1 MKTRQDFRVKIR
13 AVSAAQHH
21 PAKGARIFM
30 QYDKQ
35 QVAEKLNRWEHFLEF
50 YRLPEWDDLPQI
62 DLYLDQVIAL
72 VNQYLGFF
80 VYDPAE
86 EKLLTPS
93 MVNNYVKL
101 RLIPA
106 PVRKK
111 YGRKHIALLL
121 MVCTFKQ
128 SVSMAAMSEMLPPD
142 DEELIHQEYV
152 RYTASFLRISRY
164 VVQQAKAS
172 AAPIYDE
179 TSNTGNE
186 VSDLVV
192 GSAIAASFARLLAG
206 KLIAL
211 HLPSKL
217 GTLDETFHRE

>member
-1 MKTRQDFRVKIR
+1 
-13 AVSAAQHH
+13 
-21 PAKGARIFM
+21 M

-35 QVAEKLNRWEHFLEF
+35 QVADKLARWEHFLDS
-50 YRLPEWDDLPQI
+50 YRLPEWEELPQI
-62 DLYLDQVIAL
+62 ELYLDQVIAL
-72 VNQYLGFF
+72 VNNYVGFF
-80 VYDPAE
+80 VYDPTE

-142 DEELIHQEYV
+142 DEEQIHQEYMRFTV
-152 RYTASFLRISRY
+152 SYLRISRY

-179 TSNTGNE
+179 ASNTGNE

-211 HLPSKL
+211 HLPQEHE
-217 GTLDETFHRE
+217 TLSEVFDRE

>member
-1 MKTRQDFRVKIR
+1 
-13 AVSAAQHH
+13 
-21 PAKGARIFM
+21 M

-35 QVAEKLNRWEHFLEF
+35 QVAEKLVRWERFLGS
-50 YRLPEWDDLPQI
+50 YHLPEWEELPQI
-62 DLYLDQVIAL
+62 ELYLDQVIAL
-72 VNQYLGFF
+72 VNNYLGFF

-128 SVSMAAMSEMLPPD
+128 SVSMAAMSEMLPLD
-142 DEELIHQEYV
+142 DEEQIHQEYV
-152 RYTASFLRISRY
+152 RFIASYQRISRY

-172 AAPIYDE
+172 AEPIYDE
-179 TSNTGNE
+179 TSDTGTE

-211 HLPSKL
+211 HLPQEQETL
-217 GTLDETFHRE
+217 GDVFDRE

>member
-1 MKTRQDFRVKIR
+1 
-13 AVSAAQHH
+13 
-21 PAKGARIFM
+21 M

-35 QVAEKLNRWEHFLEF
+35 QVADKLYRWEHFLDS
-50 YRLPEWDDLPQI
+50 YRLPEWDELPQI
-62 DLYLDQVIAL
+62 ELYLDQVIAL
-72 VNQYLGFF
+72 VNNYVGFF

-142 DEELIHQEYV
+142 DEEQIHQEYV
-152 RYTASFLRISRY
+152 RFTASYLRISRY

-179 TSNTGNE
+179 ASNTGTE

-211 HLPSKL
+211 HLPEERE
-217 GTLDETFHRE
+217 TLTEVFDRE

>member
-1 MKTRQDFRVKIR
+1 MKTSQDFRVRNR
-13 AVSAAQHH
+13 AVSAVRHH

-35 QVAEKLNRWEHFLEF
+35 QVAEKLNRWEHFLAS
-50 YRLPEWDDLPQI
+50 YRLPEWDELPQI

-72 VNQYLGFF
+72 VNRYLGFF
-80 VYDPAE
+80 VYDPTE

-101 RLIPA
+101 RLVPA

-142 DEELIHQEYV
+142 DEERIHQEYV

-164 VVQQAKAS
+164 VVQQAKES

-179 TSNTGNE
+179 KSDTGNE

-211 HLPSKL
+211 QVPPEQDLL
-217 GTLDETFHRE
+217 TETIHRE

>member
-1 MKTRQDFRVKIR
+1 MYEK
-13 AVSAAQHH
+13 H
-21 PAKGARIFM
+21 
-30 QYDKQ
+30 
-35 QVAEKLNRWEHFLEF
+35 QVAEKLNRWEHFLDSF
-50 YRLPEWDDLPQI
+50 RLPEWDELPQI
-62 DLYLDQVIAL
+62 DLYLDQIIAL

-80 VYDPAE
+80 VYDPTE

-101 RLIPA
+101 RLIPP

-111 YGRKHIALLL
+111 YGRKHIVLLL
-121 MVCTFKQ
+121 MICTFKQ
-128 SVSMAAMSEMLPPD
+128 SLSMAAMSFMLPPD
-142 DEELIHQEYV
+142 DETLIREEYT
-152 RYTASFLRISRY
+152 RFTASFQRISNY

-172 AAPIYDE
+172 AEPIFDD
-179 TSNTGNE
+179 SVHTGTE

-211 HLPSKL
+211 HLPQEINHPVEGHE
-217 GTLDETFHRE
+217 GTDE

>member
-1 MKTRQDFRVKIR
+1 
-13 AVSAAQHH
+13 
-21 PAKGARIFM
+21 M

-35 QVAEKLNRWEHFLEF
+35 QVADKLARWEHFLDS
-50 YRLPEWDDLPQI
+50 YRLPEWDELPQI
-62 DLYLDQVIAL
+62 ELYLDQVIAL
-72 VNQYLGFF
+72 VNNYLGFF

-128 SVSMAAMSEMLPPD
+128 SLSMAAMSEMLPLD
-142 DEELIHQEYV
+142 DEEQIHQEYV
-152 RYTASFLRISRY
+152 RFIASYQRISRY

-172 AAPIYDE
+172 AEPIYDE
-179 TSNTGNE
+179 TSDTGTE

-211 HLPSKL
+211 HLPQEQETL
-217 GTLDETFHRE
+217 GDVFDRE

>member
-1 MKTRQDFRVKIR
+1 
-13 AVSAAQHH
+13 
-21 PAKGARIFM
+21 M

-35 QVAEKLNRWEHFLEF
+35 QVAEKLNRWERFLDS
-50 YRLPEWDDLPQI
+50 YRLPEWEELPQI
-62 DLYLDQVIAL
+62 ELYLDQVIAL
-72 VNQYLGFF
+72 VNNYVGFF
-80 VYDPAE
+80 VYDPTE

-142 DEELIHQEYV
+142 DEEQIHQEYMRFTV
-152 RYTASFLRISRY
+152 SYQRISRY

-179 TSNTGNE
+179 ASNTGTE

-211 HLPSKL
+211 HLPQEHE
-217 GTLDETFHRE
+217 TLSEVFDRE

>member
-1 MKTRQDFRVKIR
+1 M
-13 AVSAAQHH
+13 
-21 PAKGARIFM
+21 G
-30 QYDKQ
+30 YDKNK
-35 QVAEKLNRWEHFLEF
+35 VAEKLVRWERFLDA
-50 YRLPEWDDLPQI
+50 YHLPEWEELPKI

-72 VNQYLGFF
+72 VNNYVGFF
-80 VYDPAE
+80 VYDPVE
-86 EKLLTPS
+86 DKLLTPS

-111 YGRKHIALLL
+111 YGRRHIALLL
-121 MVCTFKQ
+121 MICTFKQ
-128 SVSMAAMSEMLPPD
+128 SVSMAAMSAMLPPD
-142 DEELIHQEYV
+142 DEEIIHQEYV
-152 RYTASFLRISRY
+152 RFTASYERISSY

-179 TSNTGNE
+179 SSHTGTE

-206 KLIAL
+206 KLVAL
-211 HLPSKL
+211 HEP
-217 GTLDETFHRE
+217 DFAETAEKTE

>member
-1 MKTRQDFRVKIR
+1 M
-13 AVSAAQHH
+13 
-21 PAKGARIFM
+21 G
-30 QYDKQ
+30 YDKQ
-35 QVAEKLNRWEHFLEF
+35 QVAEKLNRWERFLDS
-50 YRLPEWDDLPQI
+50 YRLPEWDELPKI
-62 DLYLDQVIAL
+62 DFYLDQVIAL

-80 VYDPAE
+80 VYDPEE

-111 YGRKHIALLL
+111 YGRRHIALLL
-121 MVCTFKQ
+121 MICTLKQ

-152 RYTASFLRISRY
+152 RFIASYQRISRY

-172 AAPIYDE
+172 AEPIYDE
-179 TSNTGNE
+179 SSNTGNE

-211 HLPSKL
+211 HLPTEQK
-217 GTLDETFHRE
+217 TLDDVFDRE

>member
-1 MKTRQDFRVKIR
+1 
-13 AVSAAQHH
+13 
-21 PAKGARIFM
+21 M

-35 QVAEKLNRWEHFLEF
+35 QVADKLYRWEYFLDS
-50 YRLPEWDDLPQI
+50 YRLPEWDELPQI
-62 DLYLDQVIAL
+62 ALYLDQVIAL
-72 VNQYLGFF
+72 VNNYVGFF
-80 VYDPAE
+80 VYDPTE

-142 DEELIHQEYV
+142 DEEQIHQEYV
-152 RYTASFLRISRY
+152 RFTASYLRISRY

-179 TSNTGNE
+179 ASNTGTE

-211 HLPSKL
+211 HLPEEQE
-217 GTLDETFHRE
+217 TLTEVFDRE

>member
-1 MKTRQDFRVKIR
+1 
-13 AVSAAQHH
+13 
-21 PAKGARIFM
+21 M

-35 QVAEKLNRWEHFLEF
+35 QVADKLYRWEHFLDS
-50 YRLPEWDDLPQI
+50 YRLPEWDELPQI
-62 DLYLDQVIAL
+62 ALYLDQVIAL
-72 VNQYLGFF
+72 VNNYVGFF
-80 VYDPAE
+80 VYDPTE

-142 DEELIHQEYV
+142 DEEQIHQEYV
-152 RYTASFLRISRY
+152 RFTASYLRISRY

-179 TSNTGNE
+179 ASNTGTE

-211 HLPSKL
+211 HLPEEQE
-217 GTLDETFHRE
+217 TLSEVFDRE

>member
-1 MKTRQDFRVKIR
+1 
-13 AVSAAQHH
+13 
-21 PAKGARIFM
+21 M

-35 QVAEKLNRWEHFLEF
+35 QVADKLYRWEHFLDS
-50 YRLPEWDDLPQI
+50 YRLPEWDELPQI
-62 DLYLDQVIAL
+62 ALYLDQVIAL
-72 VNQYLGFF
+72 VNNYVGFF
-80 VYDPAE
+80 VYDPTE

-142 DEELIHQEYV
+142 DEEQIHQEYM
-152 RYTASFLRISRY
+152 RFTMSYLRISRY

-179 TSNTGNE
+179 ASNTGTE

-211 HLPSKL
+211 HLPQEQETL
-217 GTLDETFHRE
+217 GDVFDRE

>member
-1 MKTRQDFRVKIR
+1 V
-13 AVSAAQHH
+13 
-21 PAKGARIFM
+21 
-30 QYDKQ
+30 
-35 QVAEKLNRWEHFLEF
+35 
-50 YRLPEWDDLPQI
+50 
-62 DLYLDQVIAL
+62 
-72 VNQYLGFF
+72 
-80 VYDPAE
+80 E

-111 YGRKHIALLL
+111 YGRRHIALLL
-121 MVCTFKQ
+121 MLCTFKQ
-128 SVSMAAMSEMLPPD
+128 SVSMAAMSAMLPPD
-142 DEELIHQEYV
+142 DEEIIHQEYV
-152 RYTASFLRISRY
+152 RFTASYQRISSY

-172 AAPIYDE
+172 AAPIFDE
-179 TSNTGNE
+179 TSHTGTE

-211 HLPSKL
+211 HLPPEHHFPPEEP
-217 GTLDETFHRE
+217 DA

>member
-1 MKTRQDFRVKIR
+1 ML
-13 AVSAAQHH
+13 
-21 PAKGARIFM
+21 
-30 QYDKQ
+30 YDKG
-35 QVAEKLNRWEHFLEF
+35 QVAEKLLRWERFLDS

-80 VYDPAE
+80 VYDPTE

-101 RLIPA
+101 RLLPPPI
-106 PVRKK
+106 RKK
-111 YGRKHIALLL
+111 YGRRHIALLL
-121 MVCTFKQ
+121 MICTFKQ
-128 SVSMAAMSEMLPPD
+128 SLSMAAMSFLLPQD
-142 DEELIHQEYV
+142 DETLIREEYS
-152 RYTASFLRISRY
+152 RFTASFLRISRY

-172 AAPIYDE
+172 AEPIFNPNV
-179 TSNTGNE
+179 NTGAE

-192 GSAIAASFARLLAG
+192 GSSIAASFARLLAG

-211 HLPSKL
+211 HLPVEVAPMPDMS
-217 GTLDETFHRE
+217 EP

>member
-1 MKTRQDFRVKIR
+1 
-13 AVSAAQHH
+13 
-21 PAKGARIFM
+21 M

-35 QVAEKLNRWEHFLEF
+35 QVAEKLVRWERFLGS
-50 YRLPEWDDLPQI
+50 YHLPEWEELPQI
-62 DLYLDQVIAL
+62 ELYLDQVIAL
-72 VNQYLGFF
+72 VNNYLGFF

-128 SVSMAAMSEMLPPD
+128 SLSMAAMSEMLPLD
-142 DEELIHQEYV
+142 DEEQIHQEYV
-152 RYTASFLRISRY
+152 RFIASYQRISRY

-172 AAPIYDE
+172 AEPIYDE
-179 TSNTGNE
+179 TSDTGTE

-211 HLPSKL
+211 HLPQEQETL
-217 GTLDETFHRE
+217 GDVFDHE